1 MNEISNLCVM
11 VASALNE
18 SGVIAPLVAEFK
30 ANYKKDVEK
39 FRNETYVYVCPHSV
53 AREMSSRSTS
63 LDTLEVDVVVQY
75 KLATED
81 QEDAVQDRGS
91 LADQVERLL
100 FNLDVGPYRFVRSTY
115 YPYHGDSLEQY
126 RTFIA
131 IITVTYQGMKVFDRR
146 KKTLQIRED
155 FN

>member
-1 MNEISNLCVM
+1 MNEISNLCAM
-11 VASALNE
+11 VATALNE
-18 SGVIAPLVAEFK
+18 SEIIAPLVAEFK

-53 AREMSSRSTS
+53 AKELSSRSTA
-63 LDTLEVDVVVQY
+63 LATLEVDVVVQY
-75 KLATED
+75 KLAAED
-81 QEDAVQDRGS
+81 QETAVQDRGS
-91 LADQVERLL
+91 LADQVEGFL

-131 IITVTYQGMKVFDRR
+131 IITVTYQAVKVFDRR
-146 KKTLQIRED
+146 KRTLQIRED
-155 FN
+155 